1 MQIKSKSNDK
11 RKNDTKPQES
21 RKEKVP
27 KKITERYLF
36 NAGTH
41 YLQRFTSSSAHFK
54 FVMMRKVK
62 RSCAYH
68 TDQDIKACEEMVD
81 ALVTKCEELGLLNDQ
96 AYLRGMVTSL
106 RRSGK
111 SKRAIEMKLRTKG
124 LCTDMITDAINDF
137 DASNT
142 ITDLPAERQA
152 ALIFAKKRKI
162 GPFRK
167 ETSKSQENVEQKEL
181 GRLARAGFS
190 YDVCRFILDFD
201 KDEYPDFST
210 L

>member
-1 MQIKSKSNDK
+1 MEIKRKSN
-11 RKNDTKPQES
+11 RNKNKH
-21 RKEKVP
+21 KEKAP

-62 RSCAYH
+62 RSCAH
-68 TDQDIKACEEMVD
+68 HKDQDLKTCEEMVD

-96 AYLRGMVTSL
+96 AYVRGMVTSL

-111 SKRAIEMKLRTKG
+111 SRRAIEMKLRTKG
-124 LCTDMITDAINDF
+124 LCTDMIADAINEY
-137 DASNT
+137 DAETNH
-142 ITDLPAERQA
+142 TDLHPEQHT

-167 ETSKSQENVEQKEL
+167 ETSKTQDNIEQKEL
-181 GRLARAGFS
+181 GILARAGFS
-190 YDVCRFILDFD
+190 YDVCRFILDFNTN
-201 KDEYPDFST
+201 EYPDFSN